1 MDIAVFSKAPQPG
14 KVKTR
19 LIPALGCQG
28 AARFQRFLTLNT
40 LQTAHQFSPDN
51 TTLWCAPD
59 TQHRFFQA
67 LNQHC
72 AVTICAQTGNCLGER
87 MHRAFVAHNAPL
99 LLIGTDCP
107 ALEVSHLETAALAL
121 DDGSDAV
128 FIPAEDGGYV
138 LVGLRHPQPV
148 IFENIDWG
156 SNKVMAQTRQR
167 LNEHGLHWVEL
178 ETLWDIDRPSDL
190 DRFNSIKTPIEEKSG

>member
-19 LIPALGCQG
+19 LIQALGCLG
-28 AARFQRFLTLNT
+28 AARFQRLLTLTT
-40 LQTAHQFSPDN
+40 LQTAKQFSPYN

-59 TQHRFFQA
+59 TQHHFFRA
-67 LNQHC
+67 LKKHC
-72 AVTICAQTGNCLGER
+72 GVTIRAQSGNSLGER
-87 MHRAFVAHNAPL
+87 MYQAFLAHNQPL

-107 ALEVSHLETAALAL
+107 SLEVCHLETAARAL
-121 DDGSDAV
+121 DDGNDAV

-138 LVGLRHPQPV
+138 LIGLREPQSI

-156 SNKVMAQTRQR
+156 TNKVMAQTRKR
-167 LNEHGLHWVEL
+167 LCERGLHWTEL

-190 DRFNSIKTPIEEKSG
+190 DRFYSIKTPID